1 VTKIAKIRLEKWIFT
16 IFATYKRY
24 KYQLVMLRRKIDKI
38 ISDFY
43 NNEKKALLIIGAR
56 QIGKSF
62 SIREYGKKHFKRY
75 VEINFIKTPNATS
88 IFKSYTDSNDILLR
102 LSAFSDEPLIK
113 GDTFIFFDE
122 VQACPEVVTAIKFLV
137 EDGSYRYALS
147 GSMLGVE
154 LKDLRSAPVGYM
166 DIENMYPLDFEEFL
180 MAIGVNDDVISSVR
194 NAWENRIPV
203 DSFIHDRLINAF
215 RLYLVVGGMPDVVNR
230 YIESNDLN
238 QVMNVQNEILK
249 LYKVDA
255 TQYDKEEKLNI
266 NEVFD
271 IIPSE
276 LNSKNKRFI
285 LKNLNEKSKFRKYE
299 DSFLW
304 LKNAGVAL
312 PVYNAEEPKT
322 PLVLARTRSLFKLF
336 QNDVGLLAAQ
346 YADGIQLKIISGDDD
361 INFGA
366 IYENVVAQ
374 ELTAHGFGQL
384 YYYNNKKQGELDFV
398 IEHNDRVLPI
408 EVKSGKDYKRH
419 RALNNIMSMDE
430 YDINDA
436 IVLSNENLST
446 EGNILYAPIYMTMF
460 ITKKRNQSP
469 LIYKFDLD
477 GLK

>member
-1 VTKIAKIRLEKWIFT
+1 
-16 IFATYKRY
+16 
-24 KYQLVMLRRKIDKI
+24 
-38 ISDFY
+38 
-43 NNEKKALLIIGAR
+43 
-56 QIGKSF
+56 
-62 SIREYGKKHFKRY
+62 
-75 VEINFIKTPNATS
+75 
-88 IFKSYTDSNDILLR
+88 
-102 LSAFSDEPLIK
+102 
-113 GDTFIFFDE
+113 
-122 VQACPEVVTAIKFLV
+122 
-137 EDGSYRYALS
+137 
-147 GSMLGVE
+147 
-154 LKDLRSAPVGYM
+154 
-166 DIENMYPLDFEEFL
+166 
-180 MAIGVNDDVISSVR
+180 VR

-460 ITKKRNQSP
+460 ITKKRIQSP